1 MHYFCSEIKWRKEV
15 PIMLGMNSPRELISG
30 SFAREVKLS
39 LERALT
45 KKPTE
50 AEKEIRQELKDTE
63 KEWTAVWA

>member
-1 MHYFCSEIKWRKEV
+1 
-15 PIMLGMNSPRELISG
+15 MLGMNSPRELISG
-30 SFAREVKLS
+30 SFAQEVKLS

-45 KKPTE
+45 KKPTD

>member
-1 MHYFCSEIKWRKEV
+1 
-15 PIMLGMNSPRELISG
+15 MLGMNSPRELISG

-45 KKPTE
+45 KKPTD